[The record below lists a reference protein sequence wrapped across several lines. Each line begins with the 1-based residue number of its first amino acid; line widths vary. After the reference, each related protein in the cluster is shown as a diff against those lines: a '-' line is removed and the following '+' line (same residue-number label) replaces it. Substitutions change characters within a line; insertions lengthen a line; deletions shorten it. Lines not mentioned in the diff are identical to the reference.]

1 MKKIKGVFFDLGG
14 TLRIAENVPEHQE
27 KAKRRMAEL
36 AGYEDADAF
45 IDMVEQRYL
54 PYRDW
59 ALGEMK
65 ESSDFELWHKWLLPE
80 MDEEKVRELKE
91 DLSEELEEYSRY
103 EEQLKK
109 ILRQIVSGGA
119 KFTWEN

>member
-59 ALGEMK
+59 ALG
-65 ESSDFELWHKWLLPE
+65 
-80 MDEEKVRELKE
+80 R
-91 DLSEELEEYSRY
+91 
-103 EEQLKK
+103 
-109 ILRQIVSGGA
+109 
-119 KFTWEN
+119 

>member
-27 KAKRRMAEL
+27 KAKRHMAEL

-59 ALGEMK
+59 ALGEM
-65 ESSDFELWHKWLLPE
+65 SSRPSTPGATSLASSPTSSASTRF
-80 MDEEKVRELKE
+80 
-91 DLSEELEEYSRY
+91 LS
-103 EEQLKK
+103 
-109 ILRQIVSGGA
+109 G
-119 KFTWEN
+119 